1 MTVCIL
7 NIFNTMIEDYVKES
21 LALFCNRKVYFF
33 KKDVIHI
40 FYVYQKRVVGFV
52 VSLLSHV

>member
-1 MTVCIL
+1 
-7 NIFNTMIEDYVKES
+7 MIEDYVKES

-33 KKDVIHI
+33 KKDIIHI